1 MALYEYSRFKIRID
15 PGSKKRQGLH
25 TGDVVRR
32 QYVDGAQTFYSLM
45 VVLATGEDSVLLPD
59 GKEASSPYFIG
70 ALIEGDEPRD
80 GELLDFVRLTSL
92 TDERRSGAMYL
103 TASDEEAPYM
113 DVIDGMGTERSL
125 YRPASLAAFGS
136 SDNATWSYHYL
147 PSEGPASRIIRITR
161 SADQTAAS
169 GGLQIPF
176 SRSVAHPQRLVI
188 SFRIRASKELS
199 AVPLRFGYAD
209 GTETDGQD
217 TVDVTTEWQYRLSL
231 ITVDFPADHAR
242 VLAFDLSGHLDPGD
256 WCEVADLNVSL
267 LDHLASFSEAA
278 KIRIGRITGV
288 ADPLFGMLQG
298 YGAYFQRLYA
308 TRDVHVA
315 GTLTAGD
322 EGGFGS
328 TFYAGRIHKNCIINS
343 LNGNFT
349 TTVVRLSSA
358 TPTGIG
364 KNILIPVTGGTL
376 LCQTEAWA
384 EKHAGERYCLSF
396 WCYCPSK
403 QETSFDILH
412 RGKVLA
418 SLMMPRAW
426 QRIHVAFDIEHV
438 PGNDLCI
445 DFRTEK
451 RTVWFFCSP
460 QLEKGNVPTLYQPT
474 DDTLNETDEYG
485 AWFCRGGVGGTIQ
498 HPLLRLEPD
507 GSIRAGNDSFV
518 INPDGSGYFSGG
530 RFRWNQDSIILQD
543 VTIRWEDLDEEMQ
556 EQMRPRCVTVE
567 GGTVFH
573 CPDAVSD
580 NLCDPTEILLTGTAQ
595 NLTADSCRWEYL
607 AADGG
612 WKETGEETS
621 VYTLTPDFPGWEG
634 RNVLTLR
641 FVVLSSGTSYHATH
655 TVSKQ
660 YDGSDSYSLHV
671 ESDSGTVF
679 RNHMVETTLR
689 ARLYKAGTEI
699 TDRIPDEQFL
709 WSRISDDTDSDA
721 LWNAE
726 EHRGRTLRI
735 TGEDVWRKAV
745 FNCEVLK

>member
-1 MALYEYSRFKIRID
+1 MALNEYSRFKIRID

-32 QYVDGAQTFYSLM
+32 QYVDGAQPFYSLM
-45 VVLATGEDSVLLPD
+45 VVLATGEDPVLLPD

-113 DVIDGMGTERSL
+113 DIIDGMGTERSL
-125 YRPASLAAFGS
+125 YRPASLAAFGC

-147 PSEGPASRIIRITR
+147 PSESPACRIIRITR
-161 SADQTAAS
+161 SADQTVAS
-169 GGLQIPF
+169 DGLQIPF
-176 SRSVAHPQRLVI
+176 PRSVSHPQRLVI
-188 SFRIRASKELS
+188 SFRIRASKALS
-199 AVPLRFGYAD
+199 VVPLRFGYAD

-217 TVDVTTEWQYRLSL
+217 TVNVTTEWQYRLSL
-231 ITVDFPADHAR
+231 ITVDFPAEYAR

-256 WCEVADLNVSL
+256 WCEVGDLNVCL
-267 LDHLASFSEAA
+267 LEHLASFSEAA

-328 TFYAGRIHKNCIINS
+328 TFYAGRIHKNCILDS

-364 KNILIPVTGGTL
+364 KNILLPVSGGTL
-376 LCQTEAWA
+376 FCQKEAWA

-412 RGKVLA
+412 EGKVLA
-418 SLMMPRAW
+418 SLMMPQTW
-426 QRIHVAFDIEHV
+426 QRVHIAFDIEPV

-445 DFRTEK
+445 DFRTEN
-451 RTVWFFCSP
+451 RVVWFFSSP

-474 DDTLNETDEYG
+474 DETLNETDEYG

-530 RFRWNQDSIILQD
+530 RFRWNKDTIILQD

-556 EQMRPRCVTVE
+556 EQMRPRFVTVE

-655 TVSKQ
+655 TVFKQ

-689 ARLYKAGTEI
+689 ARLYKAGMEI
-699 TDRIPDEQFL
+699 TDRIPDENFL
-709 WSRISDDTDSDA
+709 WNRISDDAESDA

-726 EHRGRTLRI
+726 EHRGRTLLI

-745 FNCEVLK
+745 FNCEVFI

>member
-1 MALYEYSRFKIRID
+1 MALNEYSRFKIRID

-125 YRPASLAAFGS
+125 YRPASLAAFGC
-136 SDNATWSYHYL
+136 SDNVTWSYHYL
-147 PSEGPASRIIRITR
+147 PSEGPASRIIRITH

-169 GGLQIPF
+169 DGLLLPF
-176 SRSVAHPQRLVI
+176 PRSVSHPQRLVI
-188 SFRIRASKELS
+188 SFRIRASKALS

-231 ITVDFPADHAR
+231 ITVDFPAEYAR
-242 VLAFDLSGHLDPGD
+242 VLAFDLSEHLDPGD
-256 WCEVADLNVSL
+256 WCEVGDLNVCLSE
-267 LDHLASFSEAA
+267 HLSSFAEAA
-278 KIRIGRITGV
+278 KIRIGRITGI

-328 TFYAGRIHKNCIINS
+328 TFYAGRIHKNCILDS

-349 TTVVRLSSA
+349 TTVVRLSSHS
-358 TPTGIG
+358 PSGIG
-364 KNILIPVTGGTL
+364 KNILLPVSGGTL
-376 LCQTEAWA
+376 LCQKEAWA

-403 QETSFDILH
+403 QEISFDILH
-412 RGKVLA
+412 GGKVLA
-418 SLMMPRAW
+418 SLIMPQSW
-426 QRIHVAFDIEHV
+426 QRVHVAFDIEPV
-438 PGNDLCI
+438 SGNDLCI
-445 DFRTEK
+445 DFRTEN
-451 RTVWFFCSP
+451 RVVWFFSSP

-530 RFRWNQDSIILQD
+530 RFRWNKDTIILQD

-556 EQMRPRCVTVE
+556 EQMRPRFVTVE

-573 CPDAVSD
+573 YPDAVSD
-580 NLCDPTEILLTGTAQ
+580 NLCDPTKILLTGTAQ

-612 WKETGEETS
+612 WKDTGGNSS

-641 FVVLSSGTSYHATH
+641 FVVRSSGASYHATH
-655 TVSKQ
+655 TVFKQ

-699 TDRIPDEQFL
+699 TDRIPDEHFL
-709 WSRISDDTDSDA
+709 WSRISDDAESDA

-745 FNCEVLK
+745 FNCEVLM

>member
-1 MALYEYSRFKIRID
+1 MALNEYSRIKIRID

-125 YRPASLAAFGS
+125 CRPASLAAFGC
-136 SDNATWSYHYL
+136 SDNATWSYRYL

-169 GGLQIPF
+169 GGLEIPF
-176 SRSVAHPQRLVI
+176 RRSVSHPQRLVI

-209 GTETDGQD
+209 DTETDGQD
-217 TVDVTTEWQYRLSL
+217 IVDVTTEWQYRLSL
-231 ITVDFPADHAR
+231 ITVDFPAEYAR
-242 VLAFDLSGHLDPGD
+242 MLAFDLSGHLNPGD
-256 WCEVADLNVSL
+256 WCEVGDLNVCLSEYL
-267 LDHLASFSEAA
+267 SSFAEAA
-278 KIRIGRITGV
+278 KIRIGRITGI

-328 TFYAGRIHKNCIINS
+328 TFYAGRIHKNCILNS

-364 KNILIPVTGGTL
+364 KNILLPVTGGTL
-376 LCQTEAWA
+376 LCQKEAWV
-384 EKHAGERYCLSF
+384 EKHAGERYSLSF

-403 QETSFDILH
+403 QGTSFDILH
-412 RGKVLA
+412 RGKVLT
-418 SLMMPRAW
+418 SLMMPQSW

-445 DFRTEK
+445 DFRTEN
-451 RTVWFFCSP
+451 RVVWFFSSP

-530 RFRWNQDSIILQD
+530 RFRWNKDTIILQD
-543 VTIRWEDLDEEMQ
+543 VTIRWEDLDEEIQ
-556 EQMRPRCVTVE
+556 EQIKPRFVTVE

-573 CPDAVSD
+573 YQDAVSG
-580 NLCDPTEILLTGTAQ
+580 NPCDPAEILLTGTAQ
-595 NLTADSCRWEYL
+595 NQAADSCRWEYL
-607 AADGG
+607 AADGS
-612 WKETGEETS
+612 WKDAGGNSS
-621 VYTLTPDFPGWEG
+621 VYALTPDFPGWEG

-641 FVVLSSGTSYHATH
+641 FVVHFSGTSYHATH
-655 TVSKQ
+655 TVFKQ
-660 YDGSDSYSLHV
+660 YDGGDSYSLHV

-679 RNHMVETTLR
+679 RNHMVETILR

-699 TDRIPDEQFL
+699 TDQIPDEHFL
-709 WSRISDDTDSDA
+709 WSRISDDAESDA

-745 FNCEVLK
+745 FNCEVFK

>member
-1 MALYEYSRFKIRID
+1 MALYEYSRFKIHID

-45 VVLATGEDSVLLPD
+45 VVLVTGEDSVLLPD

-125 YRPASLAAFGS
+125 FRPASLAAFGC

-169 GGLQIPF
+169 GGLLIPF
-176 SRSVAHPQRLVI
+176 SRSVSHPQRLVI
-188 SFRIRASKELS
+188 SFRIRASKALS

-217 TVDVTTEWQYRLSL
+217 TVDVTTEWQYRLCL
-231 ITVDFPADHAR
+231 ITVDFPAEYAR
-242 VLAFDLSGHLDPGD
+242 ALAFDLSGHLDPGD
-256 WCEVADLNVSL
+256 WCEVGDLNVCL
-267 LDHLASFSEAA
+267 LEHLSSFAEAS
-278 KIRIGRITGV
+278 KIRIGRITGI

-328 TFYAGRIHKNCIINS
+328 TFYAGRIHKNCILDS

-349 TTVVRLSSA
+349 TTVVRLSSHS
-358 TPTGIG
+358 PSGIG
-364 KNILIPVTGGTL
+364 KNILLPVSGGTL
-376 LCQTEAWA
+376 LCQKEAWA

-412 RGKVLA
+412 GGKVLA
-418 SLMMPRAW
+418 SLIMPQSW
-426 QRIHVAFDIEHV
+426 QRVHVAFDIEPV
-438 PGNDLCI
+438 PGSDLCI
-445 DFRTEK
+445 DFRTEN
-451 RTVWFFCSP
+451 RVVWFFSSP
-460 QLEKGNVPTLYQPT
+460 QLERGSVPTLYQPT

-530 RFRWNQDSIILQD
+530 RFRWNKDSIILQD

-556 EQMRPRCVTVE
+556 EQMRPRFVTVE

-573 CPDAVSD
+573 YPDAVSD
-580 NLCDPTEILLTGTAQ
+580 NLCDPAEILLTGTAQ

-612 WKETGEETS
+612 WKDTGGTSS
-621 VYTLTPDFPGWEG
+621 VYTLTPDFFGWEG

-641 FVVLSSGTSYHATH
+641 FVVRSSGTSYHATH

-660 YDGSDSYSLHV
+660 YDGSDSYYLHV

-699 TDRIPDEQFL
+699 TDRIPDEHFL
-709 WSRISDDTDSDA
+709 WNRISDDTDSDA

-745 FNCEVLK
+745 FNCEVLM

>member
-45 VVLATGEDSVLLPD
+45 VVLSTGEDSVPLPD

-113 DVIDGMGTERSL
+113 DVIDGMGTEHSL
-125 YRPASLAAFGS
+125 FRPASLAAFGC

-161 SADQTAAS
+161 SDDQTAAS

-176 SRSVAHPQRLVI
+176 SRSVSHPQRLVI
-188 SFRIRASKELS
+188 SFHIRASKALS

-231 ITVDFPADHAR
+231 ITVDFPAEYAR
-242 VLAFDLSGHLDPGD
+242 VLAFDLSEHLDPGD
-256 WCEVADLNVSL
+256 WCEVGDLNVCLSE
-267 LDHLASFSEAA
+267 HLSSFAEAA
-278 KIRIGRITGV
+278 KIRIGRITGI

-328 TFYAGRIHKNCIINS
+328 TFYAGRIHKNSILDS

-349 TTVVRLSSA
+349 TTVVRLSSHS
-358 TPTGIG
+358 PSGIG
-364 KNILIPVTGGTL
+364 KNILLPVSGGTL
-376 LCQTEAWA
+376 LCQKEAWA
-384 EKHAGERYCLSF
+384 EKHAGEHYCLSF

-412 RGKVLA
+412 GGKVLA
-418 SLMMPRAW
+418 SLIMPQSW
-426 QRIHVAFDIEHV
+426 QRVHVAFDIEPV
-438 PGNDLCI
+438 PGSDLCI
-445 DFRTEK
+445 DFRTEN
-451 RTVWFFCSP
+451 RVVWFFSSP
-460 QLEKGNVPTLYQPT
+460 QLEKGNMPTLYQPT

-530 RFRWNQDSIILQD
+530 RFRWNKDTIILQD

-556 EQMRPRCVTVE
+556 EQMRPRFVTVE

-573 CPDAVSD
+573 YPDAVSD

-612 WKETGEETS
+612 WKDTGGTSS

-641 FVVLSSGTSYHATH
+641 FIVHSSGTSYHATH
-655 TVSKQ
+655 TVFKQ

-699 TDRIPDEQFL
+699 TDQIPDEHFL
-709 WSRISDDTDSDA
+709 WNRISDDTNSDA

-735 TGEDVWRKAV
+735 TGEDVWRKVV
-745 FNCEVLK
+745 FNCEVFK

>member
-1 MALYEYSRFKIRID
+1 MALNEYSRFKIRID
-15 PGSKKRQGLH
+15 PCSKKRQGLH

-45 VVLATGEDSVLLPD
+45 VVLVTGEDSVLLPD
-59 GKEASSPYFIG
+59 GKKASSPYFIG

-113 DVIDGMGTERSL
+113 DVIDGMGTECSL

-169 GGLQIPF
+169 GSLQIPF

-231 ITVDFPADHAR
+231 ITVDFPAEHAR

-256 WCEVADLNVSL
+256 WCEVGDLNVCL
-267 LDHLASFSEAA
+267 LEHLASFSEAA
-278 KIRIGRITGV
+278 KIRIGRITGIT
-288 ADPLFGMLQG
+288 DPLFGMLQG

-322 EGGFGS
+322 EEGFGS
-328 TFYAGRIHKNCIINS
+328 TFYAGRIHKNCIIDS

-349 TTVVRLSSA
+349 TTVVRLSSHS
-358 TPTGIG
+358 PSGIG
-364 KNILIPVTGGTL
+364 KNILLPVSGGTL
-376 LCQTEAWA
+376 LCQKEAWA

-412 RGKVLA
+412 GGKVLA
-418 SLMMPRAW
+418 SFIMPQSW
-426 QRIHVAFDIEHV
+426 QRVHVAFDIEPV
-438 PGNDLCI
+438 PGSDLCI
-445 DFRTEK
+445 DFRTEN
-451 RTVWFFCSP
+451 RVVWFFSSP
-460 QLEKGNVPTLYQPT
+460 QLEKGSVPTLYQPT

-498 HPLLRLEPD
+498 HPLLRLDPD

-530 RFRWNQDSIILQD
+530 RFRWNKDTIILQD

-556 EQMRPRCVTVE
+556 EQMRPRFVTVE

-573 CPDAVSD
+573 YPDAVSD
-580 NLCDPTEILLTGTAQ
+580 NLCDPAEILLTGTAQ
-595 NLTADSCRWEYL
+595 NLTADSCHWEYL

-612 WKETGEETS
+612 WKDTGGTSS

-641 FVVLSSGTSYHATH
+641 FVIRSSGTSYHTTH

-709 WSRISDDTDSDA
+709 WSRMSDDAESDA

-745 FNCEVLK
+745 FNCEVLM

>member
-1 MALYEYSRFKIRID
+1 MALNEYSRFKIRID
-15 PGSKKRQGLH
+15 PGSRKRQGLH

-45 VVLATGEDSVLLPD
+45 VVLDTGEDSVLLPD

-125 YRPASLAAFGS
+125 YRPASLAAFGC

-147 PSEGPASRIIRITR
+147 PSESPASRIIRIIR

-176 SRSVAHPQRLVI
+176 SRSVSHPQRLVI
-188 SFRIRASKELS
+188 SFRIRASKALS

-231 ITVDFPADHAR
+231 ITVDFPVEYAR

-256 WCEVADLNVSL
+256 WCEVGDLNVCLSE
-267 LDHLASFSEAA
+267 HLSSFAEAA
-278 KIRIGRITGV
+278 KIRIGRITGI

-328 TFYAGRIHKNCIINS
+328 TFYAGRIHKNCILDS

-349 TTVVRLSSA
+349 TTVVRLSSRS
-358 TPTGIG
+358 PSGIG
-364 KNILIPVTGGTL
+364 KNILLPVSGGTL
-376 LCQTEAWA
+376 LCQKEAWA

-412 RGKVLA
+412 GGKLLA
-418 SLMMPRAW
+418 SPIMPQSW
-426 QRIHVAFDIEHV
+426 QRVHVAFDIEPV
-438 PGNDLCI
+438 PGSDLCI
-445 DFRTEK
+445 DFRTEN
-451 RTVWFFCSP
+451 RVVWFFSSP
-460 QLEKGNVPTLYQPT
+460 QLEKGSVPTLYQPT

-530 RFRWNQDSIILQD
+530 RFRWNKDTIILQD

-556 EQMRPRCVTVE
+556 GQMRPRFVTIE

-573 CPDAVSD
+573 YPDAVSD
-580 NLCDPTEILLTGTAQ
+580 NLCDPTKILLTGTAQ

-612 WKETGEETS
+612 WKDTGGNSS

-641 FVVLSSGTSYHATH
+641 FVVQSSGTSYHATH

-660 YDGSDSYSLHV
+660 YDGSDSYSLLV

-699 TDRIPDEQFL
+699 TDRIPDEHFL
-709 WSRISDDTDSDA
+709 WSRISDDAESDA

-745 FNCEVLK
+745 FNCEVLM

>member
-1 MALYEYSRFKIRID
+1 
-15 PGSKKRQGLH
+15 
-25 TGDVVRR
+25 
-32 QYVDGAQTFYSLM
+32 M
-45 VVLATGEDSVLLPD
+45 VVLTTGEDSVLLPD

-125 YRPASLAAFGS
+125 YRPASLAAFGC
-136 SDNATWSYHYL
+136 SDNATWSYHYF
-147 PSEGPASRIIRITR
+147 PSEGLAIRIIRITR
-161 SADQTAAS
+161 SAVQTAAS

-176 SRSVAHPQRLVI
+176 PRSVSHLQRLVI

-217 TVDVTTEWQYRLSL
+217 TVEVTTEWQYRLSL
-231 ITVDFPADHAR
+231 ITVDFPAEYAR

-256 WCEVADLNVSL
+256 WCEVGDLNVCLSE
-267 LDHLASFSEAA
+267 HLSSFAEAA
-278 KIRIGRITGV
+278 KIRIGRITGI

-328 TFYAGRIHKNCIINS
+328 TFYAGRIHKNCILNS

-349 TTVVRLSSA
+349 TTIVRLSSHS
-358 TPTGIG
+358 PSGIG
-364 KNILIPVTGGTL
+364 KNILLPVSGGTL
-376 LCQTEAWA
+376 LCQKEAWA

-412 RGKVLA
+412 KGKVLA
-418 SLMMPRAW
+418 SLIMPQSW
-426 QRIHVAFDIEHV
+426 QRVHIAFDIEPV
-438 PGNDLCI
+438 PGSNLCI
-445 DFRTEK
+445 DFRTEN
-451 RTVWFFCSP
+451 RVVWFFSSP
-460 QLEKGNVPTLYQPT
+460 QLEKGSVPTLYQPT

-530 RFRWNQDSIILQD
+530 RFRWNKDTIILQD

-556 EQMRPRCVTVE
+556 EQMRPRFVTVE

-573 CPDAVSD
+573 YPDAVSD
-580 NLCDPTEILLTGTAQ
+580 NLCDPAEILLTGTAQ

-607 AADGG
+607 ATDGG
-612 WKETGEETS
+612 WKDTGGNSS

-641 FVVLSSGTSYHATH
+641 FVIRSSGTSYHATH

-709 WSRISDDTDSDA
+709 WSRMSDDAESDA

-726 EHRGRTLRI
+726 EHRGRTLLI

-745 FNCEVLK
+745 FNCEVLM

>member
-15 PGSKKRQGLH
+15 PGSKKQQGLH

-32 QYVDGAQTFYSLM
+32 QYVDGMQTFYSLM
-45 VVLATGEDSVLLPD
+45 VVLVTGEDSVLLPD

-103 TASDEEAPYM
+103 TASDGEAPYM

-125 YRPASLAAFGS
+125 YRPASLAAFGC
-136 SDNATWSYHYL
+136 SDNATWSYHYF

-161 SADQTAAS
+161 SAGQSAAS
-169 GGLQIPF
+169 DGLQIPF
-176 SRSVAHPQRLVI
+176 PRSVSHPQRLVI

-199 AVPLRFGYAD
+199 AVPLRFGYTD

-231 ITVDFPADHAR
+231 ITVDFPAEYAR

-256 WCEVADLNVSL
+256 WCEIGDLNVCRL
-267 LDHLASFSEAA
+267 EHLSSFSEAA

-288 ADPLFGMLQG
+288 TDPLFGMLQG

-328 TFYAGRIHKNCIINS
+328 TFYAGRIHKNCILNS

-349 TTVVRLSSA
+349 TTVVRLSSHS
-358 TPTGIG
+358 PTGIG
-364 KNILIPVTGGTL
+364 KNILLPVIGGTL
-376 LCQTEAWA
+376 LCQKEAWA

-412 RGKVLA
+412 DGKVLA
-418 SLMMPRAW
+418 SLMMPQSW
-426 QRIHVAFDIEHV
+426 QRVHVAFDIETV

-445 DFRTEK
+445 DFRTGN
-451 RTVWFFCSP
+451 RTVWFFSSP

-530 RFRWNQDSIILQD
+530 RFRWNKDSIILQD

-556 EQMRPRCVTVE
+556 EQMRPRFVTVE

-573 CPDAVSD
+573 YSDAVSGD
-580 NLCDPTEILLTGTAQ
+580 LCDPVEILLTGTAQ

-612 WKETGEETS
+612 WKDTGRNSS

-641 FVVLSSGTSYHATH
+641 FIVRSSGTSYHATH
-655 TVSKQ
+655 TVFKQ

-699 TDRIPDEQFL
+699 TDRIPDENFL
-709 WSRISDDTDSDA
+709 WKRISDDAESDA

-726 EHRGRTLRI
+726 DHRGRTLRI

-745 FNCEVLK
+745 FNCEVFN

>member
-25 TGDVVRR
+25 AGDVVRR
-32 QYVDGAQTFYSLM
+32 QYADGAQTFYSLM
-45 VVLATGEDSVLLPD
+45 VVLATGEDSVLLSD
-59 GKEASSPYFIG
+59 GIHASSPFFIG

-125 YRPASLAAFGS
+125 FRPASLAAFGC
-136 SDNATWSYHYL
+136 SDNGVWSCHYT
-147 PSEGPASRIIRITR
+147 PSEGPATRILRISR
-161 SADQTAAS
+161 SSDAAAVT
-169 GGLQIPF
+169 GGFQIPF
-176 SRSVAHPQRLVI
+176 PQAVSHPQRLVI

-231 ITVDFPADHAR
+231 ITVDFPAEYAR
-242 VLAFDLSGHLDPGD
+242 ALSLDFSGELGPDD
-256 WCEVADLNVSL
+256 WCEIGDLNVCL
-267 LDHLASFSEAA
+267 LEQLSSFAEAA
-278 KIRIGRITGV
+278 KIRIGRITGI

-322 EGGFGS
+322 EDGFGS
-328 TFYAGRIHKNCIINS
+328 TFYAGRIHKNCIIDS

-349 TTVVRLSSA
+349 STVVRLSSA

-364 KNILIPVTGGTL
+364 KNILLPVTGGTL
-376 LCQTEAWA
+376 LCQKEVWV

-403 QETSFDILH
+403 QETPFDILH
-412 RGKVLA
+412 GEKVLA
-418 SLMMPRAW
+418 SLMMPQTW
-426 QRIHVAFDIEHV
+426 QRVHVTFDIEHI
-438 PGNDLCI
+438 PGDDLRI
-445 DFRTEK
+445 DFRTEN
-451 RTVWFFCSP
+451 RVVWFFSSP

-474 DDTLNETDEYG
+474 DGILNETDEYG

-530 RFRWNQDSIILQD
+530 RFRWNKDSIILQD

-556 EQMRPRCVTVE
+556 EQMKPRFVTVD

-573 CPDAVSD
+573 YNDAVSG
-580 NLCDPTEILLTGTAQ
+580 NLCDPAEILLTGTAQ
-595 NLTADSCRWEYL
+595 NLTTDSCRWEYL

-612 WKETGEETS
+612 WKDTGGNQS
-621 VYTLTPDFPGWEG
+621 VYTLTPDFSGWEG

-641 FVVLSSGTSYHATH
+641 FIVRSSGTSYHATH

-679 RNHMVETTLR
+679 RNHMVETTLH

-699 TDRIPDEQFL
+699 TDRIPDENFL
-709 WSRISDDTDSDA
+709 WNRISDDADSDA

-745 FNCEVLK
+745 FNCEVFM

>member
-45 VVLATGEDSVLLPD
+45 VVLATGEDSVPLPD

-70 ALIEGDEPRD
+70 ALIEGDEPRN

-125 YRPASLAAFGS
+125 CRPASLAAFGC
-136 SDNATWSYHYL
+136 SDNATWSYRYL

-161 SADQTAAS
+161 SADQTVAS

-176 SRSVAHPQRLVI
+176 PKSVSHPQRLVI

-231 ITVDFPADHAR
+231 ITVDFPAEYAR
-242 VLAFDLSGHLDPGD
+242 MLAFDLSRHLNPGD
-256 WCEVADLNVSL
+256 WCDVGDLNVCLSE
-267 LDHLASFSEAA
+267 HLASFAEAA
-278 KIRIGRITGV
+278 KIRIGRITGIT
-288 ADPLFGMLQG
+288 DPLFGMLQG

-328 TFYAGRIHKNCIINS
+328 TFYAGRIHKNCILDS

-349 TTVVRLSSA
+349 TTVVRLSSHS
-358 TPTGIG
+358 PSGIG
-364 KNILIPVTGGTL
+364 KSILLPVSGGTL
-376 LCQTEAWA
+376 LCQKEAWA

-412 RGKVLA
+412 GEKVLA
-418 SLMMPRAW
+418 SLIMPQSWR
-426 QRIHVAFDIEHV
+426 RVHVAFDIEPV
-438 PGNDLCI
+438 PGNDLYI
-445 DFRTEK
+445 DFRTENQV
-451 RTVWFFCSP
+451 VWFFSSP
-460 QLEKGNVPTLYQPT
+460 QLEKGSVPTLYQPT

-530 RFRWNQDSIILQD
+530 RFRWNKDTIILQD

-556 EQMRPRCVTVE
+556 EQMKPRIVTVE

-573 CPDAVSD
+573 YNDAVSD

-612 WKETGEETS
+612 WKDTGGNSS

-641 FVVLSSGTSYHATH
+641 FVVRSSGTSYHATH

-660 YDGSDSYSLHV
+660 YDGSDSYSLLV

-699 TDRIPDEQFL
+699 TDQIPDEHFL
-709 WSRISDDTDSDA
+709 WNRISDDADGDA

-726 EHRGRTLRI
+726 EHRGPTLRI

-745 FNCEVLK
+745 FNCEVFK

>member
-25 TGDVVRR
+25 IGDVVRR

-45 VVLATGEDSVLLPD
+45 VVLATGEDSVPLPD

-125 YRPASLAAFGS
+125 YRPASLAAFGC
-136 SDNATWSYHYL
+136 SDNATWSYRYL

-169 GGLQIPF
+169 DGLQIPF
-176 SRSVAHPQRLVI
+176 SRSVSHPQRLVI
-188 SFRIRASKELS
+188 SFRIRASKALS

-231 ITVDFPADHAR
+231 ITVDFPAEYAR
-242 VLAFDLSGHLDPGD
+242 VLAFDLSGHLGPGN
-256 WCEVADLNVSL
+256 WCEVGDLNVCLSE
-267 LDHLASFSEAA
+267 HLSSFSEAA
-278 KIRIGRITGV
+278 KIRIGRITGI

-322 EGGFGS
+322 EEGFGS

-364 KNILIPVTGGTL
+364 KNILIPVSGGTL

-412 RGKVLA
+412 GGKVLA
-418 SLMMPRAW
+418 SLIMPQSW
-426 QRIHVAFDIEHV
+426 QRVHVAFDIEPV

-445 DFRTEK
+445 DFRTEN
-451 RTVWFFCSP
+451 RTVWFFSSP
-460 QLEKGNVPTLYQPT
+460 QFEKGNVPTLYQPT

-530 RFRWNQDSIILQD
+530 RFRWQ
-543 VTIRWEDLDEEMQ
+543 
-556 EQMRPRCVTVE
+556 
-567 GGTVFH
+567 
-573 CPDAVSD
+573 
-580 NLCDPTEILLTGTAQ
+580 
-595 NLTADSCRWEYL
+595 SC
-607 AADGG
+607 
-612 WKETGEETS
+612 
-621 VYTLTPDFPGWEG
+621 
-634 RNVLTLR
+634 
-641 FVVLSSGTSYHATH
+641 
-655 TVSKQ
+655 
-660 YDGSDSYSLHV
+660 
-671 ESDSGTVF
+671 
-679 RNHMVETTLR
+679 
-689 ARLYKAGTEI
+689 
-699 TDRIPDEQFL
+699 
-709 WSRISDDTDSDA
+709 
-721 LWNAE
+721 
-726 EHRGRTLRI
+726 
-735 TGEDVWRKAV
+735 
-745 FNCEVLK
+745 

>member
-1 MALYEYSRFKIRID
+1 
-15 PGSKKRQGLH
+15 
-25 TGDVVRR
+25 
-32 QYVDGAQTFYSLM
+32 
-45 VVLATGEDSVLLPD
+45 
-59 GKEASSPYFIG
+59 
-70 ALIEGDEPRD
+70 
-80 GELLDFVRLTSL
+80 
-92 TDERRSGAMYL
+92 
-103 TASDEEAPYM
+103 
-113 DVIDGMGTERSL
+113 
-125 YRPASLAAFGS
+125 
-136 SDNATWSYHYL
+136 
-147 PSEGPASRIIRITR
+147 
-161 SADQTAAS
+161 
-169 GGLQIPF
+169 
-176 SRSVAHPQRLVI
+176 
-188 SFRIRASKELS
+188 
-199 AVPLRFGYAD
+199 
-209 GTETDGQD
+209 
-217 TVDVTTEWQYRLSL
+217 
-231 ITVDFPADHAR
+231 
-242 VLAFDLSGHLDPGD
+242 
-256 WCEVADLNVSL
+256 
-267 LDHLASFSEAA
+267 
-278 KIRIGRITGV
+278 
-288 ADPLFGMLQG
+288 MLQG

-328 TFYAGRIHKNCIINS
+328 TFYAGRIHKNCILDS

-349 TTVVRLSSA
+349 TTVVRLSSHS
-358 TPTGIG
+358 PSGIG
-364 KNILIPVTGGTL
+364 KNILLPVSGGTL
-376 LCQTEAWA
+376 LCQKEAWA

-412 RGKVLA
+412 GGKVLA
-418 SLMMPRAW
+418 SLIMPQSW
-426 QRIHVAFDIEHV
+426 QRVHVAFDIEPV

-445 DFRTEK
+445 DFRTEN
-451 RTVWFFCSP
+451 RVVWFFSSP
-460 QLEKGNVPTLYQPT
+460 QFEKGNVPTLYQPT

-530 RFRWNQDSIILQD
+530 RFRWNKDSIILQD

-556 EQMRPRCVTVE
+556 EQMRPRFVTIE

-573 CPDAVSD
+573 YPDAVSD
-580 NLCDPTEILLTGTAQ
+580 NLCDPAEILLTGTAQ

-612 WKETGEETS
+612 WKDTGGNSS

-641 FVVLSSGTSYHATH
+641 FVVRSSGASYHATH

-709 WSRISDDTDSDA
+709 WSRMSDDAESDA

-745 FNCEVLK
+745 FNCEVFE

>member
-1 MALYEYSRFKIRID
+1 MALNEYSRFKIRID

-45 VVLATGEDSVLLPD
+45 VVLTTGEDSVLLPD

-125 YRPASLAAFGS
+125 YRPASLAAFGC
-136 SDNATWSYHYL
+136 SDNATWSYHYF
-147 PSEGPASRIIRITR
+147 PSEGLAIRIIRITR
-161 SADQTAAS
+161 SAVQTAAS

-176 SRSVAHPQRLVI
+176 PRSVSHLQRLVI

-217 TVDVTTEWQYRLSL
+217 TVEVTTEWQYRLSL
-231 ITVDFPADHAR
+231 ITVDFPAEYAR

-256 WCEVADLNVSL
+256 WCEVGDLNVCLSE
-267 LDHLASFSEAA
+267 HLSSFAEAA
-278 KIRIGRITGV
+278 KIRIGRITGI

-328 TFYAGRIHKNCIINS
+328 TFYAGRIHKNCILNS

-349 TTVVRLSSA
+349 TTIVRLSSHS
-358 TPTGIG
+358 PSGIG
-364 KNILIPVTGGTL
+364 KNILLPVSGGTL
-376 LCQTEAWA
+376 LCQKEAWA

-412 RGKVLA
+412 KGKVLA
-418 SLMMPRAW
+418 SLIMPQSW
-426 QRIHVAFDIEHV
+426 QRVHIAFDIEPV
-438 PGNDLCI
+438 PGSNLCI
-445 DFRTEK
+445 DFRTEN
-451 RTVWFFCSP
+451 RVVWFFSSP
-460 QLEKGNVPTLYQPT
+460 QLEKGSVPTLYQPT

-530 RFRWNQDSIILQD
+530 RFRWNKDTIILQD

-556 EQMRPRCVTVE
+556 EQMRPRFVTVE

-573 CPDAVSD
+573 YPDAVSD
-580 NLCDPTEILLTGTAQ
+580 NLCDPAEILLTGTAQ

-607 AADGG
+607 ATDGG
-612 WKETGEETS
+612 WKDTGGNSS

-641 FVVLSSGTSYHATH
+641 FVIRSSGTSYHATH

-709 WSRISDDTDSDA
+709 WSRMSDDAESDA

-726 EHRGRTLRI
+726 EHRGRTLLI

-745 FNCEVLK
+745 FNCEVLM

>member
-25 TGDVVRR
+25 IGDVVRR

-70 ALIEGDEPRD
+70 ALIEGHEPRD

-125 YRPASLAAFGS
+125 CRPASLAAFGC
-136 SDNATWSYHYL
+136 SDNATWSYRYL
-147 PSEGPASRIIRITR
+147 PSEGPASRIIRIAR

-169 GGLQIPF
+169 GGLHIPF
-176 SRSVAHPQRLVI
+176 SRSVSHPQRLVI
-188 SFRIRASKELS
+188 SFRIRASKALS

-217 TVDVTTEWQYRLSL
+217 TVDVTTEWQYRLCL
-231 ITVDFPADHAR
+231 ITVDFPAEYAC
-242 VLAFDLSGHLDPGD
+242 VLAFDLSEHLDPGD
-256 WCEVADLNVSL
+256 WCEVGDLNVCLSE
-267 LDHLASFSEAA
+267 HLSSFSEAA
-278 KIRIGRITGV
+278 KIRIGRITGI

-322 EGGFGS
+322 EEGFGS
-328 TFYAGRIHKNCIINS
+328 TFYAGRIHKNCIIDS

-349 TTVVRLSSA
+349 TTVVHLSST

-364 KNILIPVTGGTL
+364 KNILLPVSGGTL
-376 LCQTEAWA
+376 LCQKEAWT

-412 RGKVLA
+412 GEKVLA
-418 SLMMPRAW
+418 SLMMPQTW
-426 QRIHVAFDIEHV
+426 QRVHIAFDIEPV
-438 PGNDLCI
+438 PGSDLCI
-445 DFRTEK
+445 DFRTEN
-451 RTVWFFCSP
+451 RVVWFFSSP
-460 QLEKGNVPTLYQPT
+460 QLEKGSVPTLYQPT

-530 RFRWNQDSIILQD
+530 RFRWNKDTIILQD

-556 EQMRPRCVTVE
+556 EQMRPRFVSVE

-573 CPDAVSD
+573 YPDAVSD
-580 NLCDPTEILLTGTAQ
+580 NLCDPAEILLTGTAQ

-612 WKETGEETS
+612 WKDTGGNSS

-641 FVVLSSGTSYHATH
+641 FVIRTSGTSYHATH

-679 RNHMVETTLR
+679 RNHMIETTLR

-709 WSRISDDTDSDA
+709 WSRISDDAESDA

-745 FNCEVLK
+745 FNCEVLM

>member
-1 MALYEYSRFKIRID
+1 
-15 PGSKKRQGLH
+15 
-25 TGDVVRR
+25 
-32 QYVDGAQTFYSLM
+32 M

-125 YRPASLAAFGS
+125 YRPASLAAFGC
-136 SDNATWSYHYL
+136 SDNVTWSYHYL
-147 PSEGPASRIIRITR
+147 PSEGPASRIIRITH

-169 GGLQIPF
+169 DGLLLPF
-176 SRSVAHPQRLVI
+176 PRSVSHPQRLVI
-188 SFRIRASKELS
+188 SFRIRASKALS

-231 ITVDFPADHAR
+231 ITVDFPAEYAR
-242 VLAFDLSGHLDPGD
+242 VLAFDLSEHLDPGD
-256 WCEVADLNVSL
+256 WCEVGDLNVCLSE
-267 LDHLASFSEAA
+267 HLSSFAEAA
-278 KIRIGRITGV
+278 KIRIGRITGI

-328 TFYAGRIHKNCIINS
+328 TFYAGRIHKNCILDS

-349 TTVVRLSSA
+349 TTVVRLSSHS
-358 TPTGIG
+358 PSGIG
-364 KNILIPVTGGTL
+364 KNILLPVSGGTL
-376 LCQTEAWA
+376 LCQKEAWA

-403 QETSFDILH
+403 QEISFDILH
-412 RGKVLA
+412 GGKVLA
-418 SLMMPRAW
+418 SLIMPQSW
-426 QRIHVAFDIEHV
+426 QRVHVAFDIEPV
-438 PGNDLCI
+438 SGNDLCI
-445 DFRTEK
+445 DFRTEN
-451 RTVWFFCSP
+451 RVVWFFSSP

-530 RFRWNQDSIILQD
+530 RFRWNKDTIILQD

-556 EQMRPRCVTVE
+556 EQMRPRFVTVE
-567 GGTVFH
+567 GSTVFH
-573 CPDAVSD
+573 YPNAVSD

-612 WKETGEETS
+612 WKDTGGTSS

-641 FVVLSSGTSYHATH
+641 FVVRSSGTSYHATH

-699 TDRIPDEQFL
+699 TDRIPDEHFL
-709 WSRISDDTDSDA
+709 WNRISDDTDSDA

-735 TGEDVWRKAV
+735 TGEDVCRKAV
-745 FNCEVLK
+745 FKCEVLM

>member
-45 VVLATGEDSVLLPD
+45 VVLATGEDSVPLPD
-59 GKEASSPYFIG
+59 GKEAASPYFIG

-125 YRPASLAAFGS
+125 YRPASLAAFGC
-136 SDNATWSYHYL
+136 SDNATWSYRYL
-147 PSEGPASRIIRITR
+147 PSEGPANRIIRITR

-169 GGLQIPF
+169 GGMQIPF
-176 SRSVAHPQRLVI
+176 PRSVSHPQRLVI

-231 ITVDFPADHAR
+231 ITVDFPAEYAR

-256 WCEVADLNVSL
+256 RCEVGDLNVCL
-267 LDHLASFSEAA
+267 LEHLASFSEAA
-278 KIRIGRITGV
+278 KIRIGRITGIT
-288 ADPLFGMLQG
+288 DPLFGMLQG

-328 TFYAGRIHKNCIINS
+328 TFYAGRIHKNCILDS

-349 TTVVRLSSA
+349 TTVVRLSSRS
-358 TPTGIG
+358 PSGIG
-364 KNILIPVTGGTL
+364 KNILLPVSGGTL
-376 LCQTEAWA
+376 LCQKEAWA

-412 RGKVLA
+412 EGKVLA
-418 SLMMPRAW
+418 SLIMPQSW
-426 QRIHVAFDIEHV
+426 QRVHVAFDIEPV
-438 PGNDLCI
+438 PGSDLCI
-445 DFRTEK
+445 DFRTENQV
-451 RTVWFFCSP
+451 VWFFSSP
-460 QLEKGNVPTLYQPT
+460 QLEKGSVPTLYQPT

-530 RFRWNQDSIILQD
+530 RFRWNKDTIILQD

-556 EQMRPRCVTVE
+556 EQMKPCFVTVE

-573 CPDAVSD
+573 YSDVVSG

-612 WKETGEETS
+612 WKDTGGTSS

-641 FVVLSSGTSYHATH
+641 FVVRSSGTSYHATH
-655 TVSKQ
+655 TVFKQ

-689 ARLYKAGTEI
+689 TRLYKAGTEI
-699 TDRIPDEQFL
+699 TDQIPDEQFL
-709 WSRISDDTDSDA
+709 WSRMSDDAESDA

-745 FNCEVLK
+745 FNCEVFK

>member
-1 MALYEYSRFKIRID
+1 MALNEYSRFKIRID

-125 YRPASLAAFGS
+125 YRPASLAAFGC

-147 PSEGPASRIIRITR
+147 PSESPASRIIRITR
-161 SADQTAAS
+161 SAVQTAAS

-176 SRSVAHPQRLVI
+176 SQSVSHPQRLVI
-188 SFRIRASKELS
+188 SFRIRASKALS

-231 ITVDFPADHAR
+231 ITVDFPAEYAR
-242 VLAFDLSGHLDPGD
+242 VLAFDLSEHLDPGD
-256 WCEVADLNVSL
+256 WCEVGDLNVCL
-267 LDHLASFSEAA
+267 LEHLSSFSEAA
-278 KIRIGRITGV
+278 RIRIGRITGI

-322 EGGFGS
+322 EEGFGS
-328 TFYAGRIHKNCIINS
+328 TFYAGRIHKNCILDS

-349 TTVVRLSSA
+349 TTVVRLSSHS
-358 TPTGIG
+358 PSGIG
-364 KNILIPVTGGTL
+364 KNILLPVSGGTL
-376 LCQTEAWA
+376 LCQKEAWA

-412 RGKVLA
+412 GGKVLA
-418 SLMMPRAW
+418 SLIMPQSW
-426 QRIHVAFDIEHV
+426 QRVHVAFNIEPV
-438 PGNDLCI
+438 PSSDLCI
-445 DFRTEK
+445 DFCTEN
-451 RTVWFFCSP
+451 RVVWFFSSP
-460 QLEKGNVPTLYQPT
+460 QLEKGSVPTLYQPT

-530 RFRWNQDSIILQD
+530 RFRWNKDSIILQD

-556 EQMRPRCVTVE
+556 EQMRPRLVTVE

-573 CPDAVSD
+573 YPDAVSD
-580 NLCDPTEILLTGTAQ
+580 NLCDPTKILLTGTAQ

-612 WKETGEETS
+612 WKDTGGNSS

-641 FVVLSSGTSYHATH
+641 FVVQSSGTSYHATH

-660 YDGSDSYSLHV
+660 YDGSDSYSLLV

-699 TDRIPDEQFL
+699 TDRIPDENFL
-709 WSRISDDTDSDA
+709 WNRISDDTDSDA

-745 FNCEVLK
+745 FNCEVLM

>member
-15 PGSKKRQGLH
+15 PGSRKRQGLH

-92 TDERRSGAMYL
+92 TDERRSGAIYL

-125 YRPASLAAFGS
+125 YRPASLAAFGC

-147 PSEGPASRIIRITR
+147 PSEGPTSRIIRITR
-161 SADQTAAS
+161 STDQTAAS
-169 GGLQIPF
+169 GGLLLPF
-176 SRSVAHPQRLVI
+176 PRSVSHPQRLVI
-188 SFRIRASKELS
+188 SFRIRASKALS

-209 GTETDGQD
+209 GTETDGLD

-231 ITVDFPADHAR
+231 IMVDFPAEYTR
-242 VLAFDLSGHLDPGD
+242 VLAFDLSEHLDPGD
-256 WCEVADLNVSL
+256 WCEVGDLNVCLSE
-267 LDHLASFSEAA
+267 HLSSFSEAA
-278 KIRIGRITGV
+278 KIRIGRITGI

-328 TFYAGRIHKNCIINS
+328 TFYAGRIYKNCIIDS

-349 TTVVRLSSA
+349 TTVVRLSSHS
-358 TPTGIG
+358 PSGIG
-364 KNILIPVTGGTL
+364 KNILLPVSGGTL
-376 LCQTEAWA
+376 LCQKEAWV

-412 RGKVLA
+412 GGKVLA
-418 SLMMPRAW
+418 SLIMPQSW
-426 QRIHVAFDIEHV
+426 QRVHVAFDIEPV
-438 PGNDLCI
+438 PGSNLCI
-445 DFRTEK
+445 DFRTEN
-451 RTVWFFCSP
+451 RVVWFFSSP
-460 QLEKGNVPTLYQPT
+460 QLEKGSVPTLYQPT

-530 RFRWNQDSIILQD
+530 RFRWNKDTIILQD

-556 EQMRPRCVTVE
+556 EQMRPRFVTVE

-573 CPDAVSD
+573 YPDAVSD
-580 NLCDPTEILLTGTAQ
+580 NLCDPAEILLTGTAR

-612 WKETGEETS
+612 WKGTGGNSS

-641 FVVLSSGTSYHATH
+641 FVVRSSGTSYHATH

-709 WSRISDDTDSDA
+709 WSRMSDDAESDT

-745 FNCEVLK
+745 FNCEVLM